1 METHRL
7 PRVRR
12 LYARLT
18 LLVVLCG
25 ALAAGLSAIGAA
37 PASAAAAPCFA
48 QIPPFKGNP
57 QWGFHTGSPIAAGK
71 SGSYSRAIGD
81 VNLSSGAISGTVCQV
96 NVAGGVQRL
105 IVLKPRHV
113 LSHTHYGKP
122 FGHLGN
128 LMSVQVKVTSSTDKN
143 CKVGTTGTMTVN
155 ATYNGVKSASVQFV
169 FPASCKGHDHTYHSP
184 QVDALVPES

>member
-1 METHRL
+1 MRQLST
-7 PRVRR
+7 RVC
-12 LYARLT
+12 A
-18 LLVVLCG
+18 LLVSCG
-25 ALAAGLSAIGAA
+25 IFAATLSAVDAGPAA
-37 PASAAAAPCFA
+37 AAAAPCFA

-57 QWGFHTGSPIAAGK
+57 QWGFHTGPPITGK

-81 VNLSSGAISGTVCQV
+81 VDLGSGSISGTVCQV
-96 NVAGGVQRL
+96 NVVGGVQRL
-105 IVLKPRHV
+105 IVLKPKHV

-155 ATYNGVKSASVQFV
+155 ATYNGVKSASVQFA
-169 FPASCKGHDHTYHSP
+169 FPASCKGHDHTYHSS

>member
-1 METHRL
+1 MEFHRL
-7 PRVRR
+7 PRARR
-12 LYARLT
+12 LSARLT
-18 LLVVLCG
+18 LLMVLCG
-25 ALAAGLSAIGAA
+25 TLAAGLSAVAA
-37 PASAAAAPCFA
+37 GPASATAAPCFA

-57 QWGFHTGSPIAAGK
+57 QWGFHTGPPISGK

-81 VNLSSGAISGTVCQV
+81 VNLSSDAISGTVCQV

-105 IVLKPRHV
+105 IVLKPKRV
-113 LSHTHYGKP
+113 LRHTHYGNP

-128 LMSVQVKVTSSTDKN
+128 LMSVQVTITSSTDKS

-169 FPASCKGHDHTYHSP
+169 FPASCKGHNHTYHSP

>member
-1 METHRL
+1 MRQL
-7 PRVRR
+7 SIRGCALFVS
-12 LYARLT
+12 
-18 LLVVLCG
+18 CG
-25 ALAAGLSAIGAA
+25 IFAAALSTVGAGTAA
-37 PASAAAAPCFA
+37 AAAAPCFA

-57 QWGFHTGSPIAAGK
+57 QWGFHTGPPISGK

-81 VNLSSGAISGTVCQV
+81 VTLSSGSINGTVCQV

-105 IVLKPRHV
+105 IVLKPTHV

-128 LMSVQVKVTSSTDKN
+128 LMSAQVKVTSSTDKN
-143 CKVGTTGTMTVN
+143 CKVGTAGTMTVN
-155 ATYNGVKSASVQFV
+155 ATYNGVKSASVQFT
-169 FPASCKGHDHTYHSP
+169 FPAACKGHDHTYHSS